1 MNIGRTVF
9 SQLTDYVDEY
19 NFDLIVN
26 RHKGNFRVRQFTCW
40 EQFLCMLFAQ
50 LTNRESLRDVET
62 CLRAVG
68 KKLYH
73 AGIHSNVSRS
83 TLADANERR
92 PWQIYHDL
100 ALHLI
105 KKARILYHDEKLFS
119 DINTAVYAFDSTT
132 IDLCLTLFPWAH
144 AAVYQKTNAAIKVH
158 TLFEVQQKIPT
169 FIRISAAKFH
179 DVNFMDSIPYEAGAF
194 YIFDRG
200 YLDFARLYHIDTE
213 KAFFVIRAKQNMQ
226 FTRLESFTVDKET
239 NVRVDQRIKFQGFY
253 SQRNYPDHLR
263 RIKYYD
269 PVHDHTYVYLTNNFL
284 LNPFTIAELYRARW
298 SVEIFFKW
306 IKQHL
311 RIKSFFGTSPN
322 AVKTQVWIAIA
333 TYVLVAIMR
342 KKLKIEL
349 SLYTILQILSVSLFE
364 KTHILQLLTEYEP
377 QKSMTSHDN
386 QLILFDL

>member
-9 SQLTDYVDEY
+9 SQLTDYIDEY
-19 NFDLIVN
+19 VFNSIVN
-26 RHKGNFRVRQFTCW
+26 EYKGNYRVRQFTCW

-68 KKLYH
+68 KKLFH
-73 AGIHSNVSRS
+73 AGIRTHVSRS

-105 KKARILYHDEKLFS
+105 KEARVLYRDEKLFLEI
-119 DINTAVYAFDSTT
+119 DAAVYAFDSTT
-132 IDLCLTLFPWAH
+132 IDLCLKLFPWAH
-144 AAVYQKTNAAIKVH
+144 AAVYQKTNAAIKLH
-158 TLFEVQQKIPT
+158 TLFEVQQKIPS
-169 FIRISAAKFH
+169 FIRVSAAKAH
-179 DVNFMDSIPYEAGAF
+179 DVNFMDAIPYEAGAF
-194 YIFDRG
+194 YIFDKG
-200 YLDFARLYHIDTE
+200 YLDFARLYHIDNE
-213 KAFFVIRAKQNMQ
+213 KAFFVIRAKHNMR
-226 FTRLESFTVDKET
+226 FTRLESFAVDKET
-239 NVRVDQRIKFQGFY
+239 GVQVDQRIKFSVFY
-253 SQRNYPDHLR
+253 SHLKYPDHLR

-284 LNPFTIAELYRARW
+284 LNPFTIAELYRARG

-311 RIKSFFGTSPN
+311 RIKTFFGTSPN

-342 KKLKIEL
+342 KKLKIDL

-364 KTHILQLLTEYEP
+364 KTHISQLLTEYEP
-377 QKSMTSHDN
+377 LKSMTSQDN